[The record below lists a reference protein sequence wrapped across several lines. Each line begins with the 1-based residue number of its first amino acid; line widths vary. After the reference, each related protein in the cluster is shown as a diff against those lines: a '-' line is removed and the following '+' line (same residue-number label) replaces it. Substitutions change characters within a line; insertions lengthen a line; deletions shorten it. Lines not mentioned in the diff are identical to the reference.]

1 MNTGSAI
8 FYDAKMHIVSYC
20 IIAAFHHDLKL
31 HVIIYCSF
39 DQTKEELNSLEHF
52 LVCHKLQFENFSSA
66 SRCSFNSF

>member
-20 IIAAFHHDLKL
+20 IIAAFHRDLKL

-39 DQTKEELNSLEHF
+39 DQTKEEMFFRTFFGCL
-52 LVCHKLQFENFSSA
+52 
-66 SRCSFNSF
+66 R

>member
-20 IIAAFHHDLKL
+20 IIAAFHRDLKL

-52 LVCHKLQFENFSSA
+52 LDVCNKFFL
-66 SRCSFNSF
+66 SFVKITI